1 MKRKIMLVL
10 ASAGTFLMLTSN
22 NIPMKP
28 ISQYLDAQISEHKT
42 PSVQYLF
49 FDADSILVEYRKG
62 VSNVHSS
69 SPVTVST
76 RYHLYSVTKTFTAL
90 AVMQLAQEGKID
102 LKKAVISYLPE
113 FPYDPAITVE
123 QLLSHTSGIPNP
135 LPLRWIHL
143 ASEHAGFDRDSFFV
157 NIFKRHPTL
166 DFAPG
171 TRFKYTNLGYVV
183 LGQLVEEV
191 SGLPF
196 EEYIGTNIIDR
207 SGIDRK
213 DLNFTID
220 TTTHA
225 VGYQK
230 WFSFNNAVFTFLI
243 DKEKFMGD
251 REGGWKPFKPFYNN
265 GVAYGGMFGTGQALV
280 KYAQTLMKPAS
291 PLLSDEYKSTL
302 FTEATVGGK
311 GTGMANA
318 WFTGVL
324 NGHRYIAHAGGG
336 GGYYVELR
344 AYPELRVGSLV
355 MFNRTGVKDERFLDK
370 LDKSF
375 LPGN

>member
-1 MKRKIMLVL
+1 MKRKIILVL

-28 ISQYLDAQISEHKT
+28 ISQYLDAQISENKT

-49 FDADSILVEYRKG
+49 FDIDTILVEYRKG
-62 VSNVHSS
+62 VRNVNSAE
-69 SPVTVST
+69 PVSAST

-90 AVMQLAQEGKID
+90 AVMQLAQAGKID
-102 LKKAVISYLPE
+102 LKKPVISYLPG

-143 ASEHAGFDRDSFFV
+143 ESEHAGFDRDRFFRD
-157 NIFKRHPTL
+157 IFKKHPKL

-196 EEYIGTNIIDR
+196 EEYISTNIIDR

-220 TTTHA
+220 TSAHA

-230 WFSFNNAVFTFLI
+230 WFSFNNAIFTFLI
-243 DKEKFMGD
+243 DKKKFMGD
-251 REGGWKPFKPFYNN
+251 REGGWKPFKLFYNN
-265 GVAYGGMFGTGQALV
+265 GVAYGGMFGTGHALV
-280 KYAQTLMKPAS
+280 KYAQTLMKPES

-318 WFTGVL
+318 WFTGTL
-324 NGHRYIAHAGGG
+324 NGHRYFAHAGGG

-344 AYPELRVGSLV
+344 VYPELKVGSVV
-355 MFNRTGVKDERFLDK
+355 MFNRTGVKDERFLDR

-375 LPGN
+375 LPAE